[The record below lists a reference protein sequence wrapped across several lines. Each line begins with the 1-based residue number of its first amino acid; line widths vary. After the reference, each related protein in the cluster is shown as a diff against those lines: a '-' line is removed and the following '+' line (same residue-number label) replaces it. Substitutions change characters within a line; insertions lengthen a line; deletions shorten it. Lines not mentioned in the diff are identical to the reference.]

1 MLLRHFL
8 QLHGYSRR
16 KILWFIQQGTLF
28 VDEQRVDS
36 LKKELSFGQT
46 VRVEQGETLFEIS
59 LRTGVPVAAIASANG
74 ITNYDVIY
82 LNQELLIP

>member
-46 VRVEQGETLFEIS
+46 VRVEKK
-59 LRTGVPVAAIASANG
+59 NYMY
-74 ITNYDVIY
+74 TNSPTEY
-82 LNQELLIP
+82 